1 VGSPGSPSSFGV
13 TYRAV
18 RTILRP
24 TLRAVTRRDWTG
36 LEHIPATGGCVVVS
50 NHLSHFDPLPLAE
63 FLDAA
68 GRKSSFLGKSELFDV
83 PVLGQ
88 LLRSAGQI
96 PVHRESQRAGAAVTA
111 ARDGVLRGDCVVIY
125 PEGTITRDADLWPM
139 TGKTGLAR
147 IWWETRCPVIPVAM
161 WGPQDMLAPYGK
173 LPRPWLRPVMHVKA
187 GPAVDF
193 PTADPPDFRAMTEV
207 AMSAITDLLR
217 SLRDRTSSRD
227 NRSSRREGA

>member
-1 VGSPGSPSSFGV
+1 VVSPGSSSFGA
-13 TYRAV
+13 TYQVV

-36 LEHIPATGGCVVVS
+36 LEHVPATGGCVVVS
-50 NHLSHFDPLPLAE
+50 NHVSHFDPLPLAE

-83 PVLGQ
+83 PVFGA

-111 ARDGVLRGDCVVIY
+111 ARDAVLSGDCVVIY

-147 IWWETRCPVIPVAM
+147 VWWETRCPVIPVAM
-161 WGPQDMLAPYGK
+161 WGPQDMLSPYGK
-173 LPRPWLRPVMHVKA
+173 LPRPWRRPVMHVKA
-187 GPAVDF
+187 GPALDF
-193 PTADPPDFRAMTEV
+193 PSDDPPEFRAMTEI

-227 NRSSRREGA
+227 NRGSKREGA